1 MIQRIQSVWL
11 LIASILIFL
20 TLKLSFFSGTYM
32 ADNQYHQLK
41 GTDTALLMITTIVL
55 GILTFF
61 TIFLYKKRKVQLR
74 LSILA
79 IIIDLVLIYLYYRE
93 VSKFTVGTYSITAAL
108 HILIILSLVF
118 AIRGISKD
126 EKLIRDSDR
135 LR

>member
-11 LIASILIFL
+11 LLASILVFL

-41 GTDTALLMITTIVL
+41 GTDTPLIMITTIVL
-55 GILTFF
+55 GIITLF

-74 LSILA
+74 LSILS
-79 IIIDLVLIYLYYRE
+79 IVLDLVLVYLYYRE
-93 VSKFTVGTYSITAAL
+93 VSKFAQGTYSITAAIHL
-108 HILIILSLVF
+108 LIILSLIF
-118 AIRGISKD
+118 AVRGINKD
-126 EKLIRDSDR
+126 DKLIKDSDR